1 MYTMLPFTHM
11 SDSFSDLFDEME
23 RSMFPARQQGRL
35 PAFRTDIRDQGDH
48 YLLEADLPG
57 FQKEDID
64 LHLED
69 GVLTITAKHDET
81 KDSRDQGGKYV
92 CRERRTGSYARS
104 FDVSGI
110 REDGIG
116 ASYENGVLKLTL
128 PKQGEQ
134 APVSRKIAIQ

>member
-1 MYTMLPFTHM
+1 MYSMIPFGRYNQ
-11 SDSFSDLFDEME
+11 SLNSLFDDFEHSFFSGD
-23 RSMFPARQQGRL
+23 RSQL
-35 PAFRTDIRDQGDH
+35 PAFRTDIQDKGDH

-110 REDGIG
+110 REDDIG

>member
-1 MYTMLPFTHM
+1 MYSMIPFGRYGN
-11 SDSFSDLFDEME
+11 SLDSLFDDFE
-23 RSMFPARQQGRL
+23 RSFFSNGRSQL
-35 PAFRTDIRDQGDH
+35 PAFRTDIQDKGDH

>member
-1 MYTMLPFTHM
+1 MYSMIPFGRYGN
-11 SDSFSDLFDEME
+11 SLDSLFDDFE
-23 RSMFPARQQGRL
+23 RSFFSNGRSQL
-35 PAFRTDIRDQGDH
+35 PAFRTDIQDKGDH

-64 LHLED
+64 LHVQD

-81 KDSRDQGGKYV
+81 RENKDESGKYV

-134 APVSRKIAIQ
+134 APISRKIAIQ

>member
-1 MYTMLPFTHM
+1 MYSLIPFTRQ
-11 SDSFSDLFDEME
+11 SDLSNLFDEFD
-23 RSMFPARQQGRL
+23 RRFFGGDSQL
-35 PAFRTDIRDQGDH
+35 PDFRTDIRDQGDH

-81 KDSRDQGGKYV
+81 KDSRAQGGKYV

>member
-1 MYTMLPFTHM
+1 MYSMIPFGRYGN
-11 SDSFSDLFDEME
+11 SLDSLFDDFE
-23 RSMFPARQQGRL
+23 RSFFSNGRSQL
-35 PAFRTDIRDQGDH
+35 PAFRTDIQDKGDP

-64 LHLED
+64 LHVQD

-81 KDSRDQGGKYV
+81 RENKDESGKYV